1 MPKKNPPSN
10 KRTKKPT
17 KKPTKKRDT
26 KKRDTKKRA
35 TNPWLEHVKKVK
47 AANKD
52 MAFKD
57 VLKLAGKNYKK
68 A

>member
-10 KRTKKPT
+10 KRT

-47 AANKD
+47 AANKG

>member
-1 MPKKNPPSN
+1 MPKKNPPTK

-17 KKPTKKRDT
+17 KKPT

-47 AANKD
+47 AANKG